1 MPDQPIR
8 VLRDGRAS
16 QTEKDGTMRFYFEP
30 TPLTGMTDVMS
41 VQAIGILGYNT
52 FVIEAETEDEAR
64 EKLLDLIEK
73 RVCEGR
79 VRPAT
84 EDEAKEFEERQ
95 CEAKECHEAAARLH
109 ERHVKGV
116 GE

>member
-1 MPDQPIR
+1 
-8 VLRDGRAS
+8 
-16 QTEKDGTMRFYFEP
+16 MRFHLE
-30 TPLTGMTDVMS
+30 TMPLTGMTDVMS
-41 VQAIGILGYNT
+41 IQAIGMTGDNR

-64 EKLLDLIEK
+64 EKLLDLLQK
-73 RVCEGR
+73 RVWQGEVG
-79 VRPAT
+79 PAT

-95 CEAKECHEAAARLH
+95 YEAYELHESAARIH